1 MEAKEKLIWSIALPG
16 FGQILN
22 GDFIKGTLF
31 ILLEIIINVL
41 SNFNEVIY
49 LSFNGQIE
57 ESIQQA
63 NYQWLLFYPCL
74 YFFSMW
80 DAFKNAG
87 GGKEPYSFLPFLF
100 SAYLVTVGIM
110 YSAKVRLF
118 GILMG
123 VLWFPMLCV
132 IPGLVIG
139 FLIKRILVKNLQQ

>member
-1 MEAKEKLIWSIALPG
+1 MEAKEKLIWSIAFPG

-22 GDFIKGTLF
+22 GDFVKGTLF

>member
-22 GDFIKGTLF
+22 GDFVKGTLF

>member
-1 MEAKEKLIWSIALPG
+1 VEAKEKLIWSIALPG

-22 GDFIKGTLF
+22 GDFVKGTLF
-31 ILLEIIINVL
+31 ILLEIIINIQ

-87 GGKEPYSFLPFLF
+87 GGKDPYSFLPFLF
-100 SAYLVTVGIM
+100 PAYLVTVGIM

-118 GILMG
+118 GKLLG

-139 FLIKRILVKNLQQ
+139 FLIKRILVKNLQK